1 MKPIKLIISAFGPY
15 AEEMPPI
22 EFEQFEEKG
31 LFLICGDTGAGK
43 TTIFDAICF
52 ALYGSSSGSYRDSKN
67 LRSEYAKES
76 TESYVDFYFSHQG
89 HEYRIYRQPEYM
101 RKKLRGQGMKKSD
114 AKAILYKDGQPL
126 DEKKST
132 VNRRLEEL
140 LHINEMQFKQIAM
153 IAQGEFWKLLN
164 ASTDDRTKILRKI
177 FRTEGYQK
185 MEFLLKEHMDE
196 SYKGIKKHED
206 SILQYFRDLA
216 IDEAHAEYEAY
227 QEMRKRAED
236 AKSVW
241 NVDELL
247 AMIFSILE
255 EDEKTQNLAEKE
267 LAEEEKEEKSR
278 AEQLTNAKINND
290 LLTKAKKLEEE
301 KTELETKQ
309 AGIDQK
315 RKGLALQKKVVR
327 ILLPL
332 YREQEEL
339 KEELASIRKKLEEKK
354 QSLSRAKEDKKEKEN
369 LLKKAEEELP
379 KAAFLE
385 KKADR
390 IAEEEVQYKKKDSL
404 QTGLIHLQT
413 EAAELKQKQE
423 ELKQKET
430 ERKERIEKDRSFL
443 DKTAG
448 KPEEL
453 RALQAREEKQRALLA
468 RLQKLS
474 QDRLKKQAEKK
485 KNLLALQKSYLQRRE
500 VYEKLVLKR
509 LEGEKILENCRA
521 GILAEL
527 LEEEKPCPVC
537 GSTHHPNPAALPD
550 QSISEEAYKKLQQ
563 EEKEAEKKKNEIYTK
578 AEAEEA
584 SLREMERSILEEAE
598 DCLKSNLLSHDF
610 LYEKLEKEELGLEK
624 PEPKESELKVLGTE
638 KISLERLR
646 IEGLPALLAEAE
658 HALFH
663 ILEEEEGQEKSLL
676 EACRNRD
683 ETEKRLNLALNEEAS
698 SLQEKKDELEK
709 ESLEKQKEL
718 TESQTLL
725 AAIGQLSFESW
736 KKAAEEEKKIRQEA
750 AGLRETYALAEK
762 AKNLAER
769 EIASLSA
776 SAATLEKSLSEK
788 AEEKEKK
795 EKLYRERI
803 REEGFDGE
811 ENFLCYAADEKT
823 LAAQEKEISEYDQLL
838 ALNKARLEE
847 AKRETEGKVW
857 MDLETLLTR
866 SEEQKSLVKK
876 KREKL
881 FELTGRIGQNKSAHE
896 KIAGQRDAYDRF
908 GHKYQLYRRLY
919 GLVKGTSGNGKIT
932 LEQYIQAAG
941 FDSIIRAANRRLLP
955 MSDGQ
960 FELYRRQDAVS
971 KQSNCFLDLEV
982 LDHYTGHRR
991 PVNNLSGGESFKA
1004 SLSLALGLSDTVS
1017 SNLGGLQMDA
1027 LFIDEGF
1034 GTLDQK
1040 SIENALEILLN
1051 LSEANK
1057 LVGIISHREELIEA
1071 IPQQIRVEKSRKGS
1085 QFQIELT

>member
-22 EFEQFEEKG
+22 EFGQFEEKG

-101 RKKLRGQGMKKSD
+101 RKKLRGQGMVKSE
-114 AKAILYKDGQPL
+114 AKAVLYMDGQPL
-126 DEKKST
+126 DEKKSS
-132 VNRRLEEL
+132 VNRRIEEL

-177 FRTEGYQK
+177 FQTESYQK
-185 MEFLLKEHMDE
+185 MEFILKEHMDE

-247 AMIFSILE
+247 AMICSILE
-255 EDEKTQNLAEKE
+255 EDEKSQKLAEKE
-267 LAEEEKEEKSR
+267 LAEEEKEERSR
-278 AEQLTNAKINND
+278 AEQLTNAGINNE

-301 KTELETKQ
+301 KAGLETKR
-309 AGIDQK
+309 AGMDQK
-315 RKGLALQKKVVR
+315 RKELALQKKVVR

-339 KEELASIRKKLEEKK
+339 KEELASIRKKLEEQK

-385 KKADR
+385 KKADK
-390 IAEEEVQYKKKDSL
+390 IAEEEAQYKKKDSL
-404 QTGLIHLQT
+404 QTGLIHMQK
-413 EAAELKQKQE
+413 EVAELKQKQE

-430 ERKERIEKDRSFL
+430 GRKERIEKYRSFL
-443 DKTAG
+443 DETAG

-453 RALQAREEKQRALLA
+453 RALQAREEKQRALLV

-474 QDRLKKQAEKK
+474 QERLKKQAEKK
-485 KNLLALQKSYLQRRE
+485 KNLLTLQKSYLQRRE

-598 DCLKSNLLSHDF
+598 DCLKSDLLFHDF
-610 LYEKLEKEELGLEK
+610 LYEELGIDK
-624 PEPKESELKVLGTE
+624 
-638 KISLERLR
+638 
-646 IEGLPALLAEAE
+646 LPALLAEAE
-658 HALFH
+658 QNLSHS
-663 ILEEEEGQEKSLL
+663 LEEELCQEKSLF

-709 ESLEKQKEL
+709 ESLKKQKEL

-736 KKAAEEEKKIRQEA
+736 KKAAEEEKKIRHEA

-769 EIASLSA
+769 EIVSLSA

-857 MDLETLLTR
+857 MDLEILLTR
-866 SEEQKSLVKK
+866 SEEQKSLVKE

-908 GHKYQLYRRLY
+908 GHKYQLYRCLY

>member
-22 EFEQFEEKG
+22 EFGQFEEKG

-76 TESYVDFYFSHQG
+76 TESYVDFYFSHQS

-101 RKKLRGQGMKKSD
+101 RKKLRGQGMVKSE
-114 AKAILYKDGQPL
+114 AKAVLYMDGQPL
-126 DEKKST
+126 DEKKSS
-132 VNRRLEEL
+132 VNRRIEEL

-177 FRTEGYQK
+177 FQTEGYQK
-185 MEFLLKEHMDE
+185 MEFILKEHMDE

-206 SILQYFRDLA
+206 SILQYFRDLV

-247 AMIFSILE
+247 TMICSILE
-255 EDEKTQNLAEKE
+255 EDEKTQKLAEKE

-278 AEQLTNAKINND
+278 AEQLTNARINND

-301 KTELETKQ
+301 KAGLETKR

-315 RKGLALQKKVVR
+315 RKELVLQKKVVR
-327 ILLPL
+327 ILLPF

-339 KEELASIRKKLEEKK
+339 KEELASIRKKLEEEK

-390 IAEEEVQYKKKDSL
+390 IAEEEAQYKKKDSL
-404 QTGLIHLQT
+404 QTGLIHLQK
-413 EAAELKQKQE
+413 EAAELKQKME

-430 ERKERIEKDRSFL
+430 ERKERIEKYRSFL
-443 DKTAG
+443 DKTVG

-453 RALQAREEKQRALLA
+453 RALQAKEEKQRALLT

-474 QDRLKKQAEKK
+474 QERLKKQAEKK
-485 KNLLALQKSYLQRRE
+485 KNLLILQKSYLQRRE

-537 GSTHHPNPAALPD
+537 GSIHHPNPAELPD
-550 QSISEEAYKKLQQ
+550 RSITEEDYKKLQQ

-598 DCLKSNLLSHDF
+598 DCLKSDLLSHDF
-610 LYEKLEKEELGLEK
+610 LPEELEIEK
-624 PEPKESELKVLGTE
+624 
-638 KISLERLR
+638 
-646 IEGLPALLAEAE
+646 LPALLTEAE

-663 ILEEEEGQEKSLL
+663 ILEEEEGQKKGLL

-683 ETEKRLNLALNEEAS
+683 ETEKRLNLTLNEEAS

-718 TESQTLL
+718 TESQILL

-750 AGLRETYALAEK
+750 AGLRDAYALAEK

-788 AEEKEKK
+788 VEEKERK

-857 MDLETLLTR
+857 MDLEILLTR
-866 SEEQKSLVKK
+866 SEEQKSLVKE

-881 FELTGRIGQNKSAHE
+881 FEVTGRIGQNKSAHE

-941 FDSIIRAANRRLLP
+941 FDGIIRAANRRLLP

-1051 LSEANK
+1051 LSEASK